1 MTIHA
6 KGPPPGHGGD
16 PLELSS
22 LGGVDLRANI
32 PNEALSQAENSAS
45 EITCALM
52 RVEELRACL
61 VREIFRAA
69 LIGMQAQTAL
79 LEGDD
84 DLALDNLRRHW
95 RVIRAG
101 ITPLACELLA
111 LRRAGA
117 PP

>member
-1 MTIHA
+1 MIIQM
-6 KGPPPGHGGD
+6 KRSPPGGADG

-22 LGGVDLRANI
+22 YGGVDCSESAPEI
-32 PNEALSQAENSAS
+32 APAQAENSAS
-45 EITCALM
+45 EITLM
-52 RVEELRACL
+52 HPEELRGCL

-79 LEGDD
+79 LDGDD

-95 RVIRAG
+95 RVMRAG
-101 ITPLACELLA
+101 VTPLACELLA

-117 PP
+117 P